1 MNSYFRSLSARFNS
15 DDYYKVLTL
24 LLLFAAVILLV
35 GIGWRSPWPAD
46 EPRFAEVAREM
57 VDSGQWFFP
66 MRGGEYYP
74 DKPPVFMWSIALFY
88 ALTGSL
94 KVAFLLPN
102 ALAGFITLFL
112 LFDLG
117 ARLWSVKVGRNAAL
131 LLLLAPQFLAQSKNA
146 QIDAMVMCWITIGCY
161 GLLRHFI
168 SGPHW
173 RWYFTGWAFMG
184 LGVITKGVGF
194 LPLLM
199 MLPIIIYALK
209 NRALFTNT
217 LRWRCLAG
225 PVVMLAVI
233 ACWLIPMVL
242 IVQYY
247 HTPEMVAYQNNI
259 LFKQTG
265 ERYAHAWHH
274 INPWYYYLLSVI
286 PVMWF
291 PLPLLI
297 VAHWRRFI
305 DKVKAEPTIAILLI
319 WVVLVILFF
328 SISPG
333 KRGVYIL
340 PALPMLALAVAAMI
354 TDLKPKRWLEY
365 LITGLLTLS
374 ALLLTAA
381 GILALIKHPAIVKKL
396 IDYPVD
402 IISAGYLLLLI
413 GVLCLMSLVILR
425 KSPSLVRM
433 GAIVTISWL
442 LMSSWGYRLLEPIR
456 TPEALMAKTGATIA
470 DGELGLINFK
480 EQFILFSPL
489 DITHFSYLAPADEQE
504 RNAWIWVA
512 ERPNRY
518 LLVPKTPE
526 YNCFDKT
533 NGKLM
538 GSAHRENWI
547 LLSTADR
554 LANCAAPQRE
564 QRFFT
569 PKPGRW
575 MN

>member
-1 MNSYFRSLSARFNS
+1 MNTYFRSLSARFNS
-15 DDYYKVLTL
+15 DDYYKVLTV
-24 LLLFAAVILLV
+24 LLLFAAVILLM

-88 ALTGSL
+88 AVTGSL

-102 ALAGFITLFL
+102 AIAGFITLFL
-112 LFDLG
+112 VFDLG

-131 LLLLAPQFLAQSKNA
+131 LLMLAPQFIVQSKNA

-161 GLLRHFI
+161 GLIRHFM

-194 LPLLM
+194 LPLFM
-199 MLPIIIYALK
+199 MLPIIIYGLK
-209 NRALFTNT
+209 NKTLFADK
-217 LRWRCLAG
+217 LRWNCLAG
-225 PVVMLAVI
+225 PLVMLAVI
-233 ACWLIPMVL
+233 ACWVIPMVL
-242 IVQYY
+242 IVQHY
-247 HTPEMVAYQNNI
+247 HTPEMIAYQNNI

-265 ERYAHAWHH
+265 ERYANSWHH
-274 INPWYYYLLSVI
+274 IKPWYYYLVSVV
-286 PVMWF
+286 PGLWF

-340 PALPMLALAVAAMI
+340 PALPMFALAIAAII

-365 LITGLLTLS
+365 LITGLLTLL
-374 ALLLTAA
+374 AMVLTTT
-381 GILALIKHPAIVKKL
+381 GILALAKHPVILKKL
-396 IDYPVD
+396 VDYPVD
-402 IISAGYLLLLI
+402 IISAGYLLLFI
-413 GVLCLMSLVILR
+413 GVLWLTTLVLLRKHASLLRMGVIL
-425 KSPSLVRM
+425 
-433 GAIVTISWL
+433 TIGWILISTF
-442 LMSSWGYRLLEPIR
+442 GYRILEPIR
-456 TPEALMAKTGATIA
+456 TPEAIMAKTGETIG
-470 DGELGLINFK
+470 DGELGLIDFK
-480 EQFILFSPL
+480 EQFILFSPV
-489 DITHFSYLAPADEQE
+489 DITHFSYLATAREQE
-504 RNAWIWVA
+504 RNAWIWIT
-512 ERPNRY
+512 EKPKRY
-518 LLVPKTPE
+518 LLVPQNSK
-526 YNCFDKT
+526 YKCFDT
-533 NGKLM
+533 TDAQLM
-538 GSAHRENWI
+538 GSAHRDDWI
-547 LLSTADR
+547 LLSPADR
-554 LANCAAPQRE
+554 LPNCTPPKRK